1 MSFKQLR
8 VVSYGSFTY
17 YRIMRHCLHR
27 SLQLYIIGMSR
38 QDYETGIQKA
48 SYRKEGNNHMDK
60 KRNHIIDSYRGF
72 TMISMILYHSCYD
85 YFIVFGRNYDFLR
98 SKSAFL
104 WQQSICISFILVS
117 GLVWPLGRKH
127 VLKRGLVLLLLGSA
141 ITFVTSVFMPN
152 EAIYYGILT
161 FMGIAT
167 LLMLPYDMVQR
178 RSLQGTMIQHKIFPD
193 TMIQHEILPHTTIQ
207 HEILPGTKVQQENL
221 SGSAALYRNIP
232 ITEEQSTGIPNTSF
246 QNTNNKKT
254 VDRSEDTH
262 TPDNPKFGKNI
273 SVPTESLI
281 RPFKSKDIICIIV
294 YLILFALTKH
304 VPNGYIGTRYHALMY
319 LPEALYRFPV
329 LTPLGLPTADFTSGD
344 YFPVIPWIFLYM
356 TGYHLSDFLFSNP
369 VIKKAGSKKI
379 PVLSWLGTK
388 SLLVYIIH
396 QPVCYGIIWLFCHR

>member
-1 MSFKQLR
+1 
-8 VVSYGSFTY
+8 
-17 YRIMRHCLHR
+17 
-27 SLQLYIIGMSR
+27 
-38 QDYETGIQKA
+38 
-48 SYRKEGNNHMDK
+48 MDK
-60 KRNHIIDSYRGF
+60 KRNHIIDAYRGF
-72 TMISMILYHSCYD
+72 TMVSMILYHSCYD

-117 GLVWPLGRKH
+117 GLVWPLGKKH

-178 RSLQGTMIQHKIFPD
+178 RSL
-193 TMIQHEILPHTTIQ
+193 
-207 HEILPGTKVQQENL
+207 PGTKVQQENL
-221 SGSAALYRNIP
+221 SGSAAQYRNIP
-232 ITEEQSTGIPNTSF
+232 ITEVQSTGIPNMAF
-246 QNTNNKKT
+246 QNTDNKKT
-254 VDRSEDTH
+254 DGRTEDTH

-281 RPFKSKDIICIIV
+281 RPFKSKDKIFIIV
-294 YLILFALTKH
+294 YLILFVLTKH
-304 VPNGYIGTRYHALMY
+304 VPNGYIGTRYHALMF
-319 LPEALYRFPV
+319 LPEAIYRFPV
-329 LTPLGLPTADFTSGD
+329 LTPLGLPTASFTSGD

-356 TGYHLSDFLFSNP
+356 TGYHLSGFLLSNP

-379 PVLSWLGTK
+379 PVLSWFGTK

>member
-1 MSFKQLR
+1 
-8 VVSYGSFTY
+8 
-17 YRIMRHCLHR
+17 
-27 SLQLYIIGMSR
+27 
-38 QDYETGIQKA
+38 
-48 SYRKEGNNHMDK
+48 MDK
-60 KRNHIIDSYRGF
+60 KRNHIIDAYRGL

-104 WQQSICISFILVS
+104 WQQSICISFIFVS
-117 GLVWPLGRKH
+117 GLVWPMGRKH
-127 VLKRGLVLLLLGSA
+127 VLKRGLVLLILGSA
-141 ITFVTSVFMPN
+141 ITFVTSVFIPG

-167 LLMLPYDMVQR
+167 LLMFPYDR
-178 RSLQGTMIQHKIFPD
+178 LQHGS
-193 TMIQHEILPHTTIQ
+193 
-207 HEILPGTKVQQENL
+207 LPGTTAQ
-221 SGSAALYRNIP
+221 YRSIP
-232 ITEEQSTGIPNTSF
+232 DTAFP
-246 QNTNNKKT
+246 NTNNKKT
-254 VDRSEDTH
+254 GDRTEDTH

-294 YLILFALTKH
+294 YLIIFALTKH

-356 TGYHLSDFLFSNP
+356 TGYHLSGFLLSNP
-369 VIKKAGSKKI
+369 IIKKAGSKKI